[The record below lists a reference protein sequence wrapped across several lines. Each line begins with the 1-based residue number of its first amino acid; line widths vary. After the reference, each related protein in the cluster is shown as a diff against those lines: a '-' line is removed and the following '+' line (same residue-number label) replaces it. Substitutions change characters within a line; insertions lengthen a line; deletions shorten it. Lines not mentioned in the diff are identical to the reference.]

1 MSRRDDV
8 FRVVARY
15 RPGYRVLRIAEI
27 GEGTDHDAYEV
38 NGELVVRFGT
48 DPDAAQRAASTRRE
62 ARLLCEVAARTPLAT
77 PVPQFVLPEAG
88 CLIYRKLPGV
98 PLMRLP
104 ARRRRLHVGVDMP
117 PTLGAFLTAVHGMSV
132 SQMADLADV
141 DDVPLEQWR
150 LESADAYAAV
160 AAHLPT
166 DQRRAVEAFLASP
179 VPDERYDPAF
189 CHNDLGAEHLL
200 ADPAT
205 WRLSAVIDW
214 GDAAITDP
222 AHDFGLLLRDLG
234 SRALA
239 DVIGHYNRDVDDRV
253 ALHSRAVFYAR
264 CKTLEDLAYGLDA
277 GRREYVDNGLAAL
290 TWLFDPDPAGVS
302 DRSVSPRSA

>member
-8 FRVVARY
+8 LRVLAHY

-38 NGELVVRFGT
+38 NGGLVVRFGT
-48 DPDAAQRAASTRRE
+48 HRDPTRRAASTRRE
-62 ARLLCEVAARTPLAT
+62 ARLLREVAARAPLPT
-77 PVPQFVLPEAG
+77 PVPEFVLPDDG

-104 ARRRRLHVGVDMP
+104 ACRRLHLGVAIP
-117 PTLGAFLTAVHGMSV
+117 RTLGAFLTAVHAMSV
-132 SQMADLADV
+132 QQMADLADE

-160 AAHLPT
+160 AAQLST
-166 DQRRAVEAFLASP
+166 EQRRAVEAFLASP
-179 VPDERYDPAF
+179 VPDERYDPVF

-200 ADPAT
+200 VDPAT

-234 SRALA
+234 ARALA
-239 DVIGHYNRDVDDRV
+239 DVIGHYDRDVDDRA
-253 ALHSRAVFYAR
+253 ALLSRAVFHAR
-264 CKTLEDLAYGLDA
+264 CKTLEDLAYGLDT
-277 GRREYVDNGLAAL
+277 GRREYVENGLAAL
-290 TWLFDPDPAGVS
+290 TWLFGPDVS
-302 DRSVSPRSA
+302 GLHRYQTVPT